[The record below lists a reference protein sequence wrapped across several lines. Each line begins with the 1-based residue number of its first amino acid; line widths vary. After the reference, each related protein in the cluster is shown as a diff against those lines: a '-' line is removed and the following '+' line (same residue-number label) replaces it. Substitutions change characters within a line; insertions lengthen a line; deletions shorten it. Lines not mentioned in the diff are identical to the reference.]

1 MQQHTSS
8 VFTGRFWKQ
17 YLKPL
22 GDFYAVTTVSNAELF
37 PYIEF
42 TGRER

>member
-22 GDFYAVTTVSNAELF
+22 GDFYAVTTVGDAELI
-37 PYIEF
+37 PQSEF
-42 TGRER
+42 TCRER